1 MPEEGYRQQGGM
13 TAFPDLGATTGLMSE
28 NLVRGVTPQSRP
40 GKLLGYHVYN
50 RRLLMLMLLPRFA
63 GVLFFRGRDMTKFL
77 E

>member
-1 MPEEGYRQQGGM
+1 M
-13 TAFPDLGATTGLMSE
+13 AFLDLGVTTGLMSE

-63 GVLFFRGRDMTKFL
+63 GVLFFRGRDITKFL